1 MNSSSGITSTVKG
14 AMKGI
19 AANGTALAQIIKL
32 PSNLQNN
39 SQAVRLEGQVIAQ
52 NKSDNSVTIRT
63 SSGDIQAKIKT
74 NRQPAIGQ
82 NVEIEIPAGRAN
94 TARNDIRAAQV
105 ILQPSQPPSTQTT
118 STTTPTQTV
127 TNSVTVSNTAATQVT
142 TTSATAQPS
151 QAQPSQAQPPNLN
164 NAPLLSATVQDAITP
179 ARAQNIQAQIPQI
192 LDSQTTFRLISV
204 PPATA
209 NNIASTF
216 LQTLPT
222 PQNSLIT
229 NNSLLPTNIA
239 LPTNISVPTTAQ
251 PNIVIP
257 NNITPNTQIIFS
269 SINTNTTAQN
279 IPTQNS
285 QSSNLTA
292 PLATTLPTQ
301 TNTPSQILQ
310 PAQFAPPQTIQQTLG
325 QTITAPNALS
335 TSLIPTSVQ
344 PQATLITNSAQLTA
358 PQSSSRIGQIDV
370 QILNTNPAEI
380 AITPTNNNAP
390 SARTVLA
397 LTQFPTLTTG
407 GNNAGSLSAQVTGF
421 TANNLPLIT
430 VQGVGGGQLTQSF
443 ILQAP
448 NTNLQY
454 GQKIQLIPQGTNT
467 APINNAASALRAP
480 LSNPLLMGFQWPA
493 MDELFQ
499 TLQNINPQ
507 LASSLAKTLPNAAS
521 ANQLGPA
528 AMVVIA
534 AIRSGNFN
542 MLMNDKKMDALQ
554 QMGKAGLLDS
564 LTQSTARAGAGEPAA
579 ATQSDWRA
587 VPLPMFWE
595 NEIHRIT
602 LYTRQESDEN
612 EKQQNGQNGTR
623 FVMDLSLSR
632 MGDVQIDGLVKDNR
646 LDLILRTEH
655 HFSAPMQQTM
665 RQAYSGALA
674 YTDLVGELNFQGETD
689 KWIHVLEREAQLGVN
704 I

>member
-1 MNSSSGITSTVKG
+1 
-14 AMKGI
+14 
-19 AANGTALAQIIKL
+19 
-32 PSNLQNN
+32 
-39 SQAVRLEGQVIAQ
+39 
-52 NKSDNSVTIRT
+52 
-63 SSGDIQAKIKT
+63 
-74 NRQPAIGQ
+74 
-82 NVEIEIPAGRAN
+82 
-94 TARNDIRAAQV
+94 
-105 ILQPSQPPSTQTT
+105 
-118 STTTPTQTV
+118 
-127 TNSVTVSNTAATQVT
+127 
-142 TTSATAQPS
+142 
-151 QAQPSQAQPPNLN
+151 
-164 NAPLLSATVQDAITP
+164 
-179 ARAQNIQAQIPQI
+179 
-192 LDSQTTFRLISV
+192 
-204 PPATA
+204 
-209 NNIASTF
+209 
-216 LQTLPT
+216 
-222 PQNSLIT
+222 
-229 NNSLLPTNIA
+229 
-239 LPTNISVPTTAQ
+239 
-251 PNIVIP
+251 
-257 NNITPNTQIIFS
+257 
-269 SINTNTTAQN
+269 
-279 IPTQNS
+279 
-285 QSSNLTA
+285 
-292 PLATTLPTQ
+292 
-301 TNTPSQILQ
+301 
-310 PAQFAPPQTIQQTLG
+310 
-325 QTITAPNALS
+325 
-335 TSLIPTSVQ
+335 
-344 PQATLITNSAQLTA
+344 
-358 PQSSSRIGQIDV
+358 V

-534 AIRSGNFN
+534 A
-542 MLMNDKKMDALQ
+542 
-554 QMGKAGLLDS
+554 
-564 LTQSTARAGAGEPAA
+564 GEPAA